1 MINQDDRLNRIKME
15 FFDQINRLQAIT
27 PNAGGLSSF
36 EKGQLQVYKDVFDKL
51 TRKDYDIETK
61 V

>member
-1 MINQDDRLNRIKME
+1 ME